1 MKKLNSIFL
10 AGLFVVVPISITLWA
25 FYQIVRLGDKLIR
38 PIMNLLNSQFGL
50 PVIPGIGLVV
60 ILLLIFI
67 IGIIARNFFG
77 KKLFLLL
84 EWIIDRVPIVNKI
97 YQSIKDISNAFLG
110 TSEMKLFKRVVLIDY
125 PSKGIKSLGF
135 MTNETTM
142 LDEKGNDYVSVFIP
156 TTPNPTSGFFLMYR
170 KEDVKEM
177 DLKIDEALKLI
188 ISAGAVEKPKKH
200 LDKS

>member
-10 AGLFVVVPISITLWA
+10 AGLFVVVPISITLWV
-25 FYQIVRLGDKLIR
+25 FFQIVSLGDKLIR
-38 PIMNLLNSQFGL
+38 PIMNLLNRQYGW
-50 PVIPGIGLVV
+50 PIIPGVGLVV
-60 ILLLIFI
+60 IILLIFI
-67 IGIIARNFFG
+67 IGVIAKNFLG
-77 KKLFLLL
+77 KKLFLLM

-110 TSEMKLFKRVVLIDY
+110 TSEMKLFKKVVLIDY
-125 PSKGIKSLGF
+125 PSKGIKSIGF

-142 LDEKGNDYVSVFIP
+142 LDEKDNDYVSVFIP

-177 DLKIDEALKLI
+177 DLKVDEALKLI
-188 ISAGAVEKPKKH
+188 I
-200 LDKS
+200 